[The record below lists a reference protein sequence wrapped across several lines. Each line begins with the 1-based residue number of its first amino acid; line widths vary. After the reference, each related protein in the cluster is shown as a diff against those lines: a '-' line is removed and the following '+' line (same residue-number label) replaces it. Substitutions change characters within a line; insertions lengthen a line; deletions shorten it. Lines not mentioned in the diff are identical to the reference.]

1 MLHARKGHCKTASES
16 ALHDFHIAKSHH
28 FKYNNLMAHVF
39 SAPGKALLAG
49 GYLVIDPQYEAYVTA
64 LSSRMHAYVQLFES
78 SDCRIYISSP
88 QFHGEWEYE
97 VELSDDAPVFFELEG
112 RTNPFIEATV
122 KTVLNYLLPSNRFD
136 VKITLF
142 SDPGYHTTE
151 NTSVKRSLTG
161 RMSFLYHQ
169 KPIHEVPKTG
179 MGSSAGLV
187 SVITA
192 ALFSHFSEQPLNYTR
207 NTIHNLAQIA
217 HCEAQKKIGSG
228 FDVAAAVYGSII
240 YRRFKPEIFDHLL
253 GRELDRQLCSEL
265 RETVDSCWNFTHTHC
280 SLPRG
285 IKLLMGDVHAGSE
298 TPKLVSKVLAWK
310 KSDPESL
317 IWYEHLNQGNKAFVR
332 ALEQLHTLSET
343 NRDYDALLSDPAT
356 LELLRR
362 AIAQIRRGFQEMTK
376 HSGAEVEPPEQT
388 ELLDKCNALPGCVG
402 GLVPGAG
409 GYDAISVLVLE
420 KEMEAFKKAAEEDE
434 YFQRVS
440 WLNLSEESAGL
451 IEEDPRN
458 YVDLV

>member
-1 MLHARKGHCKTASES
+1 MHHARKKSHKSTSS
-16 ALHDFHIAKSHH
+16 DPTVTTIAKTHH
-28 FKYNNLMAHVF
+28 FTYHFLMAHVF

-64 LSSRMHAYVQLFES
+64 LSSRMHAHVQLVES

-88 QFHGEWEYE
+88 QFGGEWEYT
-97 VELSDDAPVFFELEG
+97 VKLSDDAPAFAETQG
-112 RTNPFIEATV
+112 RKNPFLEATV
-122 KTVLNYLLPSNRFD
+122 KTVLNYLLPSDRFD

-151 NTSVKRSLTG
+151 GTSAKSSLNG
-161 RMSFLYHQ
+161 RKSFLFHQ
-169 KPIHEVPKTG
+169 KPIDQVPKTG

-187 SVITA
+187 SVVTA
-192 ALFSHFSEQPLNYTR
+192 ALFSHFLKQPLNYTR
-207 NTIHNLAQIA
+207 NTVHNLAQIA

-240 YRRFKPEIFDHLL
+240 YRRFKPEVFNHLL
-253 GRELDRQLCSEL
+253 GRDLDRQLCSEL
-265 RETVDSCWNFTHTHC
+265 REAVDSNWSFTHTHC
-280 SLPRG
+280 SLPKG
-285 IKLLMGDVHAGSE
+285 IKLVMGDVSAGSE

-310 KSDPESL
+310 QLDPESA

-332 ALEQLHTLSET
+332 SLEQLHNLSET
-343 NRDYDALLSDPAT
+343 NRDYDTLLADPAT

-362 AIAQIRRGFQEMTK
+362 AIAQIRRGFQEVTK
-376 HSGAEVEPPEQT
+376 HSGAEIEPPEQT
-388 ELLDKCNALPGCVG
+388 ELLDKCNSLPGCVG

-420 KEMEAFKKAAEEDE
+420 KEMEAFQKASEEDE
-434 YFQRVS
+434 YFSRVS
-440 WLNLSEESAGL
+440 WLDLSEESAGL
-451 IEEDPRN
+451 LEEDPRN
-458 YVDLV
+458 YSGLV